1 MVEVS
6 AVVVVLQISE
16 RFTWVD
22 QRRIF
27 TAPLTYFCKIVVQG
41 RNGHGWVCKWEG
53 KVQLAV
59 VDIGSKNTTLRNR
72 KKFININSKQIDP
85 CGTPNLRGSV
95 LENIETAS
103 LIRTLF
109 PAVLIYGQNI
119 VFR

>member
-41 RNGHGWVCKWEG
+41 RNGHG
-53 KVQLAV
+53 
-59 VDIGSKNTTLRNR
+59 
-72 KKFININSKQIDP
+72 
-85 CGTPNLRGSV
+85 
-95 LENIETAS
+95 
-103 LIRTLF
+103 
-109 PAVLIYGQNI
+109 
-119 VFR
+119 